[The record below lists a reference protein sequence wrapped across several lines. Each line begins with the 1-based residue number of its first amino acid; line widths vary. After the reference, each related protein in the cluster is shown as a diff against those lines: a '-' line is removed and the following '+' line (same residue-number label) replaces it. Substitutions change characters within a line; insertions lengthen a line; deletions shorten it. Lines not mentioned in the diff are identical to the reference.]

1 MTTHKHNLNEIYV
14 IHEICFKNI
23 VNKNRYLNGIR
34 VYFFRFNFS
43 EYKLVNIHENIY
55 NFFKPILNYVLHH
68 INKTFHT

>member
-34 VYFFRFNFS
+34 VYFFRLNFS
-43 EYKLVNIHENIY
+43 EYKTGKY
-55 NFFKPILNYVLHH
+55 RRKYTTSLNQFL
-68 INKTFHT
+68 IMFCII